1 MNRFLHH
8 CTTIALTLLG
18 GLSATA
24 QSGMQPSFT
33 VSGVSEQTDIMRR
46 ATRAGGESVSPIM
59 TQPAGEA
66 TMYSRESLTY
76 IVMAGLAIANP
87 DSYGACTVVDGDDG
101 YVYIS
106 HPYASIVTHSWL
118 KGEKEGDKIV
128 VKLPQLIYQVE
139 TDGETYD
146 YYAYRMEL
154 ITSGEED
161 DNGWYYPTESQEL
174 IYHIDED
181 GFYMEGPGDNTFLL
195 GLCDI
200 DGGWTG
206 HGDMSQRYELFTPE
220 EVSVPT
226 DTTEQDWQIS
236 SSGTGYFIPY
246 AENDKDIYVKGI
258 VKEFPD
264 VWVKGEIRDNE
275 VHFPTGQY
283 LGVDGGTQHYTF
295 LTGTTKEYYWNEEYD
310 MEMYRNV
317 LADNMNFHREENK
330 LWIDTSIL
338 VNKGNSAYNP
348 LVTYTDMEM
357 KPTPE
362 EVAPYPM
369 NPTLT
374 SLIEYNEN
382 WGYGAII
389 FQLPALN
396 MDGYILPVENMSYM
410 MYVNGEPWP
419 LYSDEYPGMADETY
433 LIPYNYDDGNLI
445 RNFGISHTF
454 YYFVTDF
461 DTIGVQSV
469 YEKDGEFFG
478 SQLVYYELTSGTTR
492 LGEEQ
497 KETLAIEWY
506 DLSGRKLAG
515 PTEGICL
522 KLTRYA
528 DGSLKTEKVMTR

>member
-1 MNRFLHH
+1 M
-8 CTTIALTLLG
+8 
-18 GLSATA
+18 
-24 QSGMQPSFT
+24 
-33 VSGVSEQTDIMRR
+33 
-46 ATRAGGESVSPIM
+46 
-59 TQPAGEA
+59 
-66 TMYSRESLTY
+66 
-76 IVMAGLAIANP
+76 
-87 DSYGACTVVDGDDG
+87 
-101 YVYIS
+101 
-106 HPYASIVTHSWL
+106 
-118 KGEKEGDKIV
+118 
-128 VKLPQLIYQVE
+128 
-139 TDGETYD
+139 
-146 YYAYRMEL
+146 
-154 ITSGEED
+154 
-161 DNGWYYPTESQEL
+161 
-174 IYHIDED
+174 
-181 GFYMEGPGDNTFLL
+181 
-195 GLCDI
+195 
-200 DGGWTG
+200 
-206 HGDMSQRYELFTPE
+206 
-220 EVSVPT
+220 
-226 DTTEQDWQIS
+226 
-236 SSGTGYFIPY
+236 
-246 AENDKDIYVKGI
+246 
-258 VKEFPD
+258 
-264 VWVKGEIRDNE
+264 
-275 VHFPTGQY
+275 HFPTGQY

-497 KETLAIEWY
+497 KETLTIEWY